1 MSSLTL
7 PNDATAAAPSADAAA
22 GAPAQP
28 VRPFVIWTLQRT
40 GGTNLTRQLVRLSGL
55 PRTEH
60 EPFNEGR
67 AYGHVTAAWRKDRD
81 ALAMGAAMQE
91 IAAEHQVIK
100 HCVEMVPPEING
112 GLALATAA
120 AGYQHVFLYR
130 RQPKG
135 RLLSLHYARVSGIW
149 GNRMK
154 TGQPPTEEELRRHPL
169 PVPELVERER
179 RGMRALQR
187 VWDGL
192 VEMGAHPLAIAY
204 EDLYQSPPARSQHVL
219 QRLFDELGFRFPP
232 RRLPH
237 IWEQVVGQGD
247 QGTRSAY
254 AAFGGQ
260 EALDVA
266 LARWRGFRPV
276 PSAAALLTS
285 DPQPPSAWVA
295 AAHLHGAGA
304 AVPRRRR
311 LDGTV
316 VCAAAAPAGLRLV
329 LADAHGEHPVV
340 WGLRSGWTAE
350 QHPGLPQAA
359 FARFV
364 VPGYWPEGA
373 ATLWAEDPATG
384 MRQAVLRIEGGAP
397 EAAAVVAEALRLKPG
412 GGPEDTLWAQAV
424 ARWLE
429 QAPPGAG
436 LERRARA
443 IKLARAAAY

>member
-1 MSSLTL
+1 MSSATL
-7 PNDATAAAPSADAAA
+7 ATAAPTEDAPS
-22 GAPAQP
+22 GPAQP
-28 VRPFVIWTLQRT
+28 LRPFVIWTLQRT

-169 PVPELVERER
+169 PVNELVERER

-192 VEMGAHPLAIAY
+192 VEMGVHPLAIAY
-204 EDLYQSPPARSQHVL
+204 EDLYQSTPARSQHVL

-254 AAFGGQ
+254 AAFEGQ
-260 EALDVA
+260 VALDVA
-266 LARWRGFRPV
+266 LERWRGFRPV
-276 PSAAALLTS
+276 PEVAALHTAEP
-285 DPQPPSAWVA
+285 DVPAPWVA
-295 AAHLHGAGA
+295 AAHLHGAGP

-316 VCAAAAPAGLRLV
+316 VCATGAPAGLRLV
-329 LADAHGEHPVV
+329 LADAQGDHAVV

-350 QHPGLPQAA
+350 QHPGLPQAS

-373 ATLWAEDPATG
+373 AALWAEDPATG
-384 MRQAVLRIEGGAP
+384 TRQQVLKVTGGAP
-397 EAAAVVAEALRLKPG
+397 EPAAVAAEALRLKPG
-412 GGPEDTLWAQAV
+412 GAPEDTLWAQAV

-429 QAPPGAG
+429 QAPAAPGM
-436 LERRARA
+436 ERRQRA
-443 IKLARAAAY
+443 IRQARAAAY

>member
-1 MSSLTL
+1 MSSATL
-7 PNDATAAAPSADAAA
+7 ATAAPTEDAPS
-22 GAPAQP
+22 GSAQP
-28 VRPFVIWTLQRT
+28 LRPFVIWTLQRT

-169 PVPELVERER
+169 PVNELVERER

-192 VEMGAHPLAIAY
+192 VEMGVHPLAIA
-204 EDLYQSPPARSQHVL
+204 
-219 QRLFDELGFRFPP
+219 
-232 RRLPH
+232 
-237 IWEQVVGQGD
+237 
-247 QGTRSAY
+247 
-254 AAFGGQ
+254 
-260 EALDVA
+260 
-266 LARWRGFRPV
+266 
-276 PSAAALLTS
+276 
-285 DPQPPSAWVA
+285 
-295 AAHLHGAGA
+295 
-304 AVPRRRR
+304 
-311 LDGTV
+311 
-316 VCAAAAPAGLRLV
+316 
-329 LADAHGEHPVV
+329 
-340 WGLRSGWTAE
+340 
-350 QHPGLPQAA
+350 
-359 FARFV
+359 
-364 VPGYWPEGA
+364 
-373 ATLWAEDPATG
+373 
-384 MRQAVLRIEGGAP
+384 
-397 EAAAVVAEALRLKPG
+397 
-412 GGPEDTLWAQAV
+412 
-424 ARWLE
+424 
-429 QAPPGAG
+429 
-436 LERRARA
+436 
-443 IKLARAAAY
+443 